1 ASADLP
7 FPIEPQKWH
16 FRQSIEYSMTANR
29 AVLDVASRNKEH
41 FLFNIYKMG
50 KDAIE
55 KGSKDTWTMYPRRL
69 QEVKDEIAKTAK
81 ADGSDPRMAA
91 GGLTRNTVPIAQYD
105 SLVKKADWRD
115 PRGYILSADQPD
127 FLTAT
132 KFMNALIKAG
142 VTVHRAT
149 AAFSAGGK
157 QYPAGSYVVK
167 TAQAFRPHVLD
178 MFEPQDHP
186 NDFQYPGGPP
196 IPPYDNAGWTLAYQ
210 MGVNFDRI
218 LDGVEGPFEKL
229 TGVQKPAPGKITEAQ
244 GAVGY
249 VVSHAQNDAF
259 VAVNRLLKAN
269 EEAYFLADRSFQ
281 SANGAGVIFIPA
293 KASTGAVLKKA
304 ADDLGLSFTA
314 VAQKPAGTM
323 YKLTTPRIGLWDRYG
338 GSMPSG
344 WVRWLLEQYEFD
356 FKLIYPQ
363 ELNAGNLKSKFDVL
377 LFPDGGIPE
386 ENSRESQMAALGGN
400 RGPRAEDIPEE
411 FRAWLGNVTPK
422 ETFPQLKRFAEEGGV
437 LVAFGGSAVLGHALG
452 LPVSDH
458 LVEMQPNGEERRL
471 AQTKFYI
478 PGSILRIAV
487 DNTNPVAYGFE
498 QHVDVMYDNSPV
510 LQLAPNAS
518 MAGVKAVAWFDS
530 KTPLRSGWAWGQHY
544 LEGGTAVAEASLGK
558 GKVFLFGP
566 EITFRAQPHGTFKFL
581 FNSIYYG
588 TAQPIGASGREVTA
602 QP

>member
-1 ASADLP
+1 
-7 FPIEPQKWH
+7 
-16 FRQSIEYSMTANR
+16 
-29 AVLDVASRNKEH
+29 
-41 FLFNIYKMG
+41 
-50 KDAIE
+50 
-55 KGSKDTWTMYPRRL
+55 
-69 QEVKDEIAKTAK
+69 
-81 ADGSDPRMAA
+81 
-91 GGLTRNTVPIAQYD
+91 
-105 SLVKKADWRD
+105 
-115 PRGYILSADQPD
+115 
-127 FLTAT
+127 
-132 KFMNALIKAG
+132 
-142 VTVHRAT
+142 
-149 AAFSAGGK
+149 
-157 QYPAGSYVVK
+157 
-167 TAQAFRPHVLD
+167 
-178 MFEPQDHP
+178 
-186 NDFQYPGGPP
+186 
-196 IPPYDNAGWTLAYQ
+196 
-210 MGVNFDRI
+210 
-218 LDGVEGPFEKL
+218 
-229 TGVQKPAPGKITEAQ
+229 
-244 GAVGY
+244 
-249 VVSHAQNDAF
+249 
-259 VAVNRLLKAN
+259 
-269 EEAYFLADRSFQ
+269 
-281 SANGAGVIFIPA
+281 
-293 KASTGAVLKKA
+293 
-304 ADDLGLSFTA
+304 
-314 VAQKPAGTM
+314 
-323 YKLTTPRIGLWDRYG
+323 GLWDRYG

-363 ELNAGNLKSKFDVL
+363 ELNAGDLKSKFDVL

-386 ENSRESQMAALGGN
+386 ENSRESQMAALFGN